1 MSEFPVCRSLVMK
14 ATPSRVAF
22 FIARGTVSVFFALS
36 AIAQTSWATE
46 GADRAKPLC
55 AACHGTQ
62 GVSMIPSI
70 PSLAGQPKVFI
81 ENQLVMIREGLR
93 EVPAMTGMLDKLSD
107 ADLTALARWYAD
119 QTLEPAATQ
128 ASATPPQSAR
138 IAAGATMAKQAL
150 CGTCHLP
157 TYLGQSQ
164 VPRLAGQ
171 REDYLQ
177 QTMVLMRDGKAIGRD
192 SIMSST
198 LRGMNDEQLR
208 DLAHYFSTIG
218 TKP

>member
-1 MSEFPVCRSLVMK
+1 MWLALAIC
-14 ATPSRVAF
+14 
-22 FIARGTVSVFFALS
+22 VF
-36 AIAQTSWATE
+36 QPSWA
-46 GADRAKPLC
+46 GAAAEATAGSTVGAEQVKPLC
-55 AACHGTQ
+55 AACHGAQ
-62 GVSMIPSI
+62 GVSSIPNI

-93 EVPAMTGMLDKLSD
+93 EVPAMAGMLDKLGD
-107 ADLTALARWYAD
+107 ADLTSLANWYAGLK
-119 QTLEPAATQ
+119 LEGPAGPDAQ
-128 ASATPPQSAR
+128 ASVTRASLTR
-138 IAAGATMAKQAL
+138 NAAGATMAKQAL

-177 QTMVLMRDGKAIGRD
+177 QTMVLMRDGKAVGRD

-198 LRGMNDEQLR
+198 LRGMSDEQLR
-208 DLAHYFSTIG
+208 DLAHYFSNLRSF
-218 TKP
+218 

>member
-1 MSEFPVCRSLVMK
+1 MTINRASVWLV
-14 ATPSRVAF
+14 
-22 FIARGTVSVFFALS
+22 L
-36 AIAQTSWATE
+36 AICLAQPSWA
-46 GADRAKPLC
+46 GAAAGATVGSTPGAEQVKPLC
-55 AACHGTQ
+55 AACHGAQ
-62 GVSMIPSI
+62 GVSSIPAI

-107 ADLTALARWYAD
+107 ADLTSLATWYAELKLNGP
-119 QTLEPAATQ
+119 TGPTAQ
-128 ASATPPQSAR
+128 ASATPPSSAR

-171 REDYLQ
+171 HEEYLQ
-177 QTMVLMRDGKAIGRD
+177 QTMVLMRDGKAVGRD

-198 LRGMNDEQLR
+198 LRGMSDEQLR
-208 DLAHYFSTIG
+208 DLAHYFSNLRSF
-218 TKP
+218 

>member
-1 MSEFPVCRSLVMK
+1 MSLDRL
-14 ATPSRVAF
+14 R
-22 FIARGTVSVFFALS
+22 ARQALAILLAQLCWAGT
-36 AIAQTSWATE
+36 AIAAAAGATAGSTA
-46 GADRAKPLC
+46 GAEQVKPLC
-55 AACHGTQ
+55 AACHGAQ
-62 GVSMIPSI
+62 GVSSVPTI
-70 PSLAGQPKVFI
+70 PSLAGQPKIFI

-107 ADLTALARWYAD
+107 ADLTSLAGWYSELKLDGPTA
-119 QTLEPAATQ
+119 P
-128 ASATPPQSAR
+128 ASATPPQGAR
-138 IAAGATMAKQAL
+138 VAAGATMAKQAL

-177 QTMVLMRDGKAIGRD
+177 HTMILMRDGKALGRD

-198 LRGMNDEQLR
+198 LRGMSDEQLR
-208 DLAHYFSTIG
+208 DLAHFFSNLRSF
-218 TKP
+218 

>member
-1 MSEFPVCRSLVMK
+1 MKRMPVVL
-14 ATPSRVAF
+14 ALA
-22 FIARGTVSVFFALS
+22 VFL
-36 AIAQTSWATE
+36 AQPSWAGP
-46 GADRAKPLC
+46 GAGATAGATAGAEQVKPLC
-55 AACHGTQ
+55 AACHGAQ
-62 GVSMIPSI
+62 GISSIPAI

-107 ADLTALARWYAD
+107 ADLTSLANWYAGLKLD
-119 QTLEPAATQ
+119 GPTGSISQ
-128 ASATPPQSAR
+128 ASATPPSTAR
-138 IAAGATMAKQAL
+138 IAAGATMAKEAL

-171 REDYLQ
+171 REDYMQ
-177 QTMVLMRDGKAIGRD
+177 QTMVLMRDGKALGRD

-198 LRGMNDEQLR
+198 LRGMSDEQLR
-208 DLAHYFSTIG
+208 DLAHYFSNLRSF
-218 TKP
+218 

>member
-1 MSEFPVCRSLVMK
+1 MTINRASVWLV
-14 ATPSRVAF
+14 
-22 FIARGTVSVFFALS
+22 L
-36 AIAQTSWATE
+36 AICLAQPSWA
-46 GADRAKPLC
+46 GAAAGATVGSTPGAEQVKPLC
-55 AACHGTQ
+55 AACHGAQ
-62 GVSMIPSI
+62 GVSSIPAI

-107 ADLTALARWYAD
+107 ADLTSLATWYAELKLNGPTGPTA
-119 QTLEPAATQ
+119 QSP
-128 ASATPPQSAR
+128 ATPPSSAR

-157 TYLGQSQ
+157 TYVGQSQ

-171 REDYLQ
+171 HEEYLQ
-177 QTMVLMRDGKAIGRD
+177 QTMVLMRDGKAVGRD

-198 LRGMNDEQLR
+198 LRGMSDEQLR
-208 DLAHYFSTIG
+208 DLAHYFSNLRSF
-218 TKP
+218 